1 MCLPSLSMERTV
13 TGSRF
18 KISVVQNW
26 TGHLEN
32 VNDWQDLLHEIYW
45 GTAGAKA
52 WWHHGFSCQQLQP
65 ILEQEPIL
73 KSWLIWIY
81 IQSGPVVRLWPTI
94 APAAGWRVVMQ
105 V

>member
-1 MCLPSLSMERTV
+1 MWSVNNLLLVGSDLMCLPSLSMERTV

-52 WWHHGFSCQQLQP
+52 
-65 ILEQEPIL
+65 
-73 KSWLIWIY
+73 
-81 IQSGPVVRLWPTI
+81 R
-94 APAAGWRVVMQ
+94 
-105 V
+105 